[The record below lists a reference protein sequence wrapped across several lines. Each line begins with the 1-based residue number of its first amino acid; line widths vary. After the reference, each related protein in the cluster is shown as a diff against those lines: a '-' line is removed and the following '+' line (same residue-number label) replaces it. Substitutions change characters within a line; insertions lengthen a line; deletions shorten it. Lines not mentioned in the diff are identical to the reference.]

1 MVKRQRLLLVEDDPF
16 AQELVSRVIEKE
28 FPHVDLCVA
37 HSGRDALT
45 FLEVDGDELEV
56 DLVLLDLQIPLPNGK
71 EVLARMRALPATQ
84 HLPVVVFSGS
94 EDPADP
100 ERCRQFGASFVPKP
114 AAYEDY
120 SEAVRNTLRFWCD
133 TVAW

>member
-16 AQELVSRVIEKE
+16 AQELVSRVVERE

-71 EVLARMRALPATQ
+71 EVLARMRDLPATM

-100 ERCRQFGASFVPKP
+100 GWCRRLGASFVPKP
-114 AAYEDY
+114 PALEDY
-120 SEAVRNTLRFWCD
+120 TEAVRNTLRFWCE